1 VTGISPQ
8 KEKPRLVWIQD
19 LSRMY
24 TTKFVALA
32 FLGTAAAFN
41 PMMQMSTGRRTAI
54 QGAGAAAV
62 AAPLLR
68 PESAAAEKYPG
79 KMVANPPAPV
89 ISFFDARGGC
99 SRGGTEYKGA
109 KNGKIE
115 DDMCVKL
122 VMSRIS
128 AGNADAVLESVL
140 GQLQSSNKLF

>member
-1 VTGISPQ
+1 
-8 KEKPRLVWIQD
+8 
-19 LSRMY
+19 MY

-32 FLGTAAAFN
+32 FVGTAAAFN
-41 PMMQMSTGRRTAI
+41 PMMQMSTGRRAAI
-54 QGAGAAAV
+54 QGAGAAAI

-68 PESAAAEKYPG
+68 SEGASAAMK
-79 KMVANPPAPV
+79 KDSVAPV
-89 ISFFDARGGC
+89 ITLFDARGGC

-128 AGNADAVLESVL
+128 AGNADAVLENVL

>member
-1 VTGISPQ
+1 
-8 KEKPRLVWIQD
+8 
-19 LSRMY
+19 MY

-32 FLGTAAAFN
+32 FVGTAAAFN
-41 PMMQMSTGRRTAI
+41 PMMQMSTGRRAAI
-54 QGAGAAAV
+54 QGAGAAAI

-68 PESAAAEKYPG
+68 SEGASAAMK
-79 KMVANPPAPV
+79 KDSVAPV
-89 ISFFDARGGC
+89 ITLFDARGGC